1 MLILTVALLFTAWFV
16 ASLHHAQTT
25 QPALVLIRRK
35 PRLPR

>member
-16 ASLHHAQTT
+16 ACLHHTQAS